1 MKIMDLLQGS
11 LRADEDRRSFLRTQ
25 VIFWLLAAIDGHA
38 KNFSLFLLPQG
49 DYELT
54 PRYDVLSAHPVIGH
68 GRGKLSAQKATLAM
82 AVLGKNRYYRI
93 AEIECRHWLETAKRC
108 GMPGMRSII
117 ADILDQTPRV
127 LDEVRA
133 QIPESFPEP
142 VAEAILNG
150 LNVQAVHLGRGLSTG

>member
-68 GRGKLSAQKATLAM
+68 GRGKRAAQKATLAM
-82 AVLGKNRYYRI
+82 AVVGKNRHYRI
-93 AEIECRHWLETAKRC
+93 AEIECRHWVETAKRC
-108 GMPGMRSII
+108 GMPGMRPII

-133 QIPESFPEP
+133 EIPKLFPEA
-142 VAEAILNG
+142 VAEAILDG
-150 LNVQAVHLGRGLSTG
+150 LKIQAERLGASLSNC

>member
-1 MKIMDLLQGS
+1 
-11 LRADEDRRSFLRTQ
+11 
-25 VIFWLLAAIDGHA
+25 
-38 KNFSLFLLPQG
+38 
-49 DYELT
+49 
-54 PRYDVLSAHPVIGH
+54 
-68 GRGKLSAQKATLAM
+68 
-82 AVLGKNRYYRI
+82 
-93 AEIECRHWLETAKRC
+93 
-108 GMPGMRSII
+108 MRPII

>member
-1 MKIMDLLQGS
+1 
-11 LRADEDRRSFLRTQ
+11 
-25 VIFWLLAAIDGHA
+25 
-38 KNFSLFLLPQG
+38 
-49 DYELT
+49 
-54 PRYDVLSAHPVIGH
+54 
-68 GRGKLSAQKATLAM
+68 M
-82 AVLGKNRYYRI
+82 AVLGKNRHYRM

-133 QIPESFPEP
+133 EIPKLFPEP

-150 LNVQAVHLGRGLSTG
+150 LKIQAGQLGRGVSTG